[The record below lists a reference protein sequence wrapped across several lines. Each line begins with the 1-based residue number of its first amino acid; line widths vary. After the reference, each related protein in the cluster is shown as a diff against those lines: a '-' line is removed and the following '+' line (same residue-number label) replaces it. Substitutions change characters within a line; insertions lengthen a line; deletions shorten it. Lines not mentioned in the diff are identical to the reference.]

1 MLTTDAED
9 ESPEPLPLTADEPRV
24 SHEGALQAGIA
35 ADHDAPYLVGHDQSW
50 KLFGFCGWATLCV
63 EDFLEWAT
71 YVCVLPRGCGS
82 AVS

>member
-35 ADHDAPYLVGHDQSW
+35 ADHDATLSCGPRSIVETLRILWVGHSV
-50 KLFGFCGWATLCV
+50 CGGLSRVGHLRVTV
-63 EDFLEWAT
+63 
-71 YVCVLPRGCGS
+71 S
-82 AVS
+82 ASYCTVP